1 MPSVLP
7 SVTVVIPCRN
17 DAALLEACLE
27 SLAGQSLAPR
37 EVVVVDNNSTD
48 ASAETARRFGAR
60 VVFEPVP
67 GIPAAASAGYDAAAA
82 RGPGAGPSDPGAVTE
97 TARATSVEP
106 DLIIARCDAD
116 CVLPSDWVERI
127 AESFAADPELEVLSG
142 PGVFYGMPPRTARL
156 VSRLYL
162 GSYYLAMGAA
172 LAHWP
177 FFGSN
182 LALRAETWRQISG
195 KVHRLDAQMHDDV
208 CLSFHLG
215 QGRRCKRDRGLVVGM
230 APRAV
235 QTRTN
240 LALRFR
246 RAFHTLVSH
255 WPQDYP
261 WVRWSRRFSG
271 PRRRGT
277 AAAIAGQATG

>member
-1 MPSVLP
+1 MSTVLP
-7 SVTVVIPCRN
+7 PVTVVIPCRN
-17 DAALLEACLE
+17 DAALLEACLQ

-37 EVVVVDNNSTD
+37 EIVVVDNNSTD

-67 GIPAAASAGYDAAAA
+67 GIPAAASAGYDAASGPLGADTVAA
-82 RGPGAGPSDPGAVTE
+82 GAAAGP
-97 TARATSVEP
+97 ATVPEP

-116 CVLPSDWVERI
+116 CVLPRDWVQRI
-127 AESFAADPELEVLSG
+127 AESFAADPDLEVLSG
-142 PGVFYGMPPRTARL
+142 PGVFYGMSPRAGRL

-162 GSYYLAMGAA
+162 GSYYLAMGSA

-182 LALRAETWRQISG
+182 LALRARTWQDVSG
-195 KVHRLDAQMHDDV
+195 QVHREDAQMHDDV

-215 QGRRCKRDRGLVVGM
+215 QGRRCRRDRSLVVGM

-235 QTRTN
+235 QTRAN

-255 WPQDYP
+255 WPQEYP
-261 WVRWSRRFSG
+261 WVRWGRRFA
-271 PRRRGT
+271 RG
-277 AAAIAGQATG
+277 